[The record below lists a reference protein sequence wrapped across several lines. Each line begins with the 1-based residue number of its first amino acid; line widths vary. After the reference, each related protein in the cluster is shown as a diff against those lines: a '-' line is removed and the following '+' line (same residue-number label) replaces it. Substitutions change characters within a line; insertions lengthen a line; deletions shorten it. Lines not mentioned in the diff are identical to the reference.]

1 MADNPTL
8 EMALADAAPAKRKGV
23 KRRAFLIGSAA
34 VAGAGVFGVL
44 WTDSGVRKRAV
55 ELTTKPGEGSFMTWL
70 KIGADDSI
78 TIYSPHIDFGRG
90 HRPRWRRWLP
100 RSSMLTGQR

>member
-8 EMALADAAPAKRKGV
+8 EPATFDTAPVKRKGV

-44 WTDSGVRKRAV
+44 WTDSPAK
-55 ELTTKPGEGSFMTWL
+55 
-70 KIGADDSI
+70 
-78 TIYSPHIDFGRG
+78 GR
-90 HRPRWRRWLP
+90 
-100 RSSMLTGQR
+100 S